1 MHGAGPEKRSE
12 KEYRPGIGMNDKREN
27 ARRGL
32 YSLGLLAG
40 VDHTLHGKA
49 ASPHAAVIEEH
60 NKLASMRERSIL
72 ADRNGLR
79 CEEPAPGQSAADVPR
94 DRNGSETAWP
104 AGDRYE
110 DARRF
115 CVLLHGQCPEDGA
128 ALG

>member
-1 MHGAGPEKRSE
+1 
-12 KEYRPGIGMNDKREN
+12 MNDKREN
-27 ARRGL
+27 ARCGL
-32 YSLGLLAG
+32 CSLGLLAG
-40 VDHTLHGKA
+40 ADCTLHGKA

-60 NKLASMRERSIL
+60 NKLASMRQRSIL